1 MPTSTLPHQ
10 VSAGTPFSS
19 HLVRLSD
26 PCETKEDRRH
36 PRERHADCPPEKV
49 QIEPELSAQYWQ
61 NEYDPKQDQK
71 AVSLQLSVGAR
82 QTARQ
87 NAHNDTASVQR
98 RQGDHVE
105 DRQNEVQQDRLVQ
118 RLRDPSCSRLGQQ
131 PDEMEEAR

>member
-49 QIEPELSAQYWQ
+49 QIEPELWAQHRQ

-71 AVSLQLSVGAR
+71 AVSLQLSSPLTKSLLGNQPTKSCRPSQLQPRHMVG
-82 QTARQ
+82 
-87 NAHNDTASVQR
+87 R
-98 RQGDHVE
+98 RPT
-105 DRQNEVQQDRLVQ
+105 QDFVNGLLVL
-118 RLRDPSCSRLGQQ
+118 LRHELVWCGG
-131 PDEMEEAR
+131 